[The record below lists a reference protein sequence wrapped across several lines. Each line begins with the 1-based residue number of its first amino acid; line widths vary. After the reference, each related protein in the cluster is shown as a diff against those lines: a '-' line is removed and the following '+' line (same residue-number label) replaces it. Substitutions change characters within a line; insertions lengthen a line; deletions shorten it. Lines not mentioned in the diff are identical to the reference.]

1 MLPIG
6 ERLDSEA
13 NYEALRVYT
22 PATLAAHI
30 YTKIP
35 NVPRCKRKPTEPV
48 TILCEIFR
56 KIFPDKKW
64 TNSKIVQKA
73 TDGKARAQKIHTEGK
88 ARAKKIHNEEILEH
102 HIPLINCILI
112 AHRLIAPTIPSELFT
127 GFKVDDLDLE
137 WDDDAFE
144 EALRGTAAKL
154 QTLD

>member
-6 ERLDSEA
+6 DRLDSEA
-13 NYEALRVYT
+13 NYEALKDYT

-35 NVPRCKRKPTEPV
+35 NVPGCKREPTESV

-56 KIFPDKKW
+56 KIFPDTKW
-64 TNSKIVQKA
+64 TNSKIVQQA
-73 TDGKARAQKIHTEGK
+73 TLGKARAQKIHTEGK

-112 AHRLIAPTIPSELFT
+112 AHRLIAPTIPSRLFT
-127 GFKVDDLDLE
+127 GFKEIDPDINLE

-144 EALRGTAAKL
+144 AALRGAAAL
-154 QTLD
+154 